1 MEKNISYNQITVQ
14 NGKVEKIDKEHFKF
28 TLKNEH
34 DYPIIL
40 YKIWNKL
47 DVPNNQEIM
56 YKTTL
61 ESWVK
66 LYKNYNFRNK
76 IPFIP
81 ETRITI
87 GKHVYVTKLYN
98 TDLDVCKQPIM
109 FFKICK
115 KACDNYI
122 EIPSGKFKQMEF
134 VIDFT
139 PNYSNNITPDLIRYF
154 TPKQIELPKA
164 NTICQTINYPHMLHN
179 LINTTNTT
187 NLYNLNNVN
196 NEQLIP
202 YTGFTYNGVYI
213 KSIPNYTGVVNVK
226 SAPYLINNYEK
237 ISIPEYNGVEI
248 NKPTIKQI
256 DAAITK
262 ANLDYMYMYG
272 NILTS
277 NGKVMQ

>member
-1 MEKNISYNQITVQ
+1 MEKSISYNQITVQ
-14 NGKVEKIDKEHFKF
+14 NGKVEKIDDEHFKF

-40 YKIWNKL
+40 YKIWNNL
-47 DVPNNQEIM
+47 HIGNNQEIM

-87 GKHVYVTKLYN
+87 GKHVYLTKLYN

-109 FFKICK
+109 YFKTNK
-115 KACDNYI
+115 KTKISC
-122 EIPSGKFKQMEF
+122 GKFKQMEF

-139 PNYSNNITPDLIRYF
+139 PNATNNVTPDLIKYF
-154 TPKQIELPKA
+154 TPKHVYLPKA
-164 NTICQTINYPHMLHN
+164 NTICQTITYPHMPQMQQLAN
-179 LINTTNTT
+179 NTANTYLINQT
-187 NLYNLNNVN
+187 NL
-196 NEQLIP
+196 QLQP
-202 YTGFTYNGVYI
+202 YTGFIYDGVYI
-213 KSIPNYTGVVNVK
+213 KNIPIYNGVVNVK

-237 ISIPEYNGVEI
+237 ISLPEYNGVEV
-248 NKPTIKQI
+248 NKPTTDQI

-262 ANLDYMYMYG
+262 ANLDYMYTYA
-272 NILTS
+272 NVLTMG
-277 NGKVMQ
+277 GKVME